1 MPRDIWTALE
11 GLGQPARR
19 KPLDL
24 RWHLPRS
31 AAARVAAIR
40 ERTGADRGRMQFV
53 Y

>member
-24 RWHLPRS
+24 RWHLR
-31 AAARVAAIR
+31 AALQREVAAIR